1 MIGVILWLLCD
12 SVVLRCCI
20 GVGMLWFF
28 VFNLVWVGLVICLVV
43 LLYSMGVVVIGVYS
57 FVGVF
62 GFGVMCVVGKFI
74 DCFGDWVVIGW
85 GFVVVVF
92 FMLLF
97 GVVFGYLGWLGVGLV
112 WFDVGCFVV
121 QVVNQVWVVVIQFVW
136 VGVLSVVYL
145 MLYYVVGVGGVV
157 VVGMFVEWIGWGV
170 MMFVVVIVLVVV
182 GWVGVVCV
190 SVDVLGELMFV
201 G

>member
-1 MIGVILWLLCD
+1 MLFVLVGCVVLVVVGSGVLLFGGWFEWCFGYVVMIGVILWLLCD

-121 QVVNQVWVVVIQFVW
+121 
-136 VGVLSVVYL
+136 
-145 MLYYVVGVGGVV
+145 
-157 VVGMFVEWIGWGV
+157 
-170 MMFVVVIVLVVV
+170 
-182 GWVGVVCV
+182 
-190 SVDVLGELMFV
+190 
-201 G
+201 